1 MKAIS
6 GKENATMNRGRIQT
20 RAVLGAAALLA
31 ACEHRLPPPPIAA
44 PPQQVQ
50 TGSTFTL
57 ATPLSF
63 PPESSELL
71 FQNEQLVPAG
81 KLARDMPY
89 CKLAP
94 ESGAARALPPGN
106 LTVGSVNY
114 DERETGTTSGM
125 TSVTRIALS
134 ADPARPGYTL
144 SCGWAA
150 GAPARGFVSTQ
161 QIYDAI
167 GGKYFTMNLLR

>member
-1 MKAIS
+1 M
-6 GKENATMNRGRIQT
+6 TRRRIPT
-20 RAVLGAAALLA
+20 AALLGVA
-31 ACEHRLPPPPIAA
+31 ALLTACEHRSPPPPIAM
-44 PPQQVQ
+44 PPQQVE
-50 TGSTFTL
+50 TGSRFTL

-63 PPESSELL
+63 PPGSSELL

-89 CKLAP
+89 CKLVP
-94 ESGAARALPPGN
+94 DSGAARSLPAGD

-134 ADPARPGYTL
+134 ADPGRPGYTL
-144 SCGWAA
+144 SCGWPE
-150 GAPARGFVSTQ
+150 GAPFRTFVSTQ